1 VRREHPGK
9 AQRLLGLCDATP
21 DHHPVLGA
29 IAPYE
34 GLFADFGLSGH
45 GFKHSPLMGDII
57 SEVILHAA
65 RRTTTSRRSAGR
77 AFVRTT

>member
-9 AQRLLGLCDATP
+9 AQRLLGLCDATS

-34 GLFADFGLSGH
+34 GLFADFGLSGTA
-45 GFKHSPLMGDII
+45 S
-57 SEVILHAA
+57 ST
-65 RRTTTSRRSAGR
+65 RR
-77 AFVRTT
+77 